1 MCVSISLIEYGFY
14 SLKYGLPNGNYPIQS
29 LSYFAGSNKSITL
42 FEGYVYIGLLRLFGS
57 VFLAILLMFIS
68 VLAKKYAVTLLAG
81 AVSVI
86 IPYVGLSKTIIYRL
100 PLPLPFLLG
109 TDFFAGDI
117 VSSDAFTGDEKIVF
131 AEINTITLLILFSV
145 SVFLCILAVAWI
157 LRSNSNKWQMKTR
170 KMRNVPTLAII
181 LSLVLTMTGCSDNGK
196 SQNFIYNSSA
206 EYDCMGYEDRKSV
219 V

>member
-1 MCVSISLIEYGFY
+1 
-14 SLKYGLPNGNYPIQS
+14 
-29 LSYFAGSNKSITL
+29 
-42 FEGYVYIGLLRLFGS
+42 
-57 VFLAILLMFIS
+57 MFIS

-117 VSSDAFTGDEKIVF
+117 VLSDAFTGDEKIVF

-145 SVFLCILAVAWI
+145 SVF
-157 LRSNSNKWQMKTR
+157 
-170 KMRNVPTLAII
+170 
-181 LSLVLTMTGCSDNGK
+181 
-196 SQNFIYNSSA
+196 
-206 EYDCMGYEDRKSV
+206 
-219 V
+219 